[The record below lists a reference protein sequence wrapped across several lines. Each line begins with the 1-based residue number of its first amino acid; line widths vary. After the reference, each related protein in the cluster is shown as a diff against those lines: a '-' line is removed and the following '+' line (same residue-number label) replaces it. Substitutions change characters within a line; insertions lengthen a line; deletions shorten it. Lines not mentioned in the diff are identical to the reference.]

1 MRFMFWVVG
10 MVFFGVGVTVIES
23 SAAEKKVQVGLSAV
37 IETSEGAVTVQLFE
51 KDAPKTVANFIDLA
65 EGKKEWAD
73 PKTGKKVK
81 KPLYDGLVFHRVIPG
96 FMIQGGDPMGNGMGG
111 PGYQFEDEFVP
122 TLKFD
127 KVGKLAMANSGPG
140 TNGSQFFI
148 TDGVTEWLNNRH
160 TIFGQVTDGQDIVHK
175 IANLPRGP
183 NDLPKTA
190 VVIKTI
196 RIVRSK

>member
-1 MRFMFWVVG
+1 MRIMLWIVG
-10 MVFFGVGVTVIES
+10 MAFLGVGVTMS
-23 SAAEKKVQVGLSAV
+23 DLSAAEKKVSAGLSAV
-37 IETSEGAVTVQLFE
+37 METSEGNITIQLFE
-51 KDAPKTVANFIDLA
+51 KEAPKTVANFVDLA
-65 EGKKEWAD
+65 EGKKEWTD
-73 PKTGKKVK
+73 PKTGQKVK

-111 PGYQFEDEFVP
+111 PGYQFADEFVS

-148 TDGVTEWLNNRH
+148 TDGVTEHLNNRH
-160 TIFGQVTDGQDIVHK
+160 TIFGQVTEGQNIVNK
-175 IANLPRGP
+175 IANVARGP
-183 NDLPKTA
+183 RDVPKTA

-196 RIVRSK
+196 RIVRPK